1 MKFSQP
7 IQWSSIAARLFC
19 AVVCFFPSLLLAHPG
34 HYHPDETDEFDFF
47 KANFLHSHGA
57 IDYVLGAVALT
68 CLVLSCVSVKRG
80 VRIAAFVAALGS
92 IALLPVL

>member
-7 IQWSSIAARLFC
+7 IRWQSAAARLLC
-19 AVVCFFPSLLLAHPG
+19 AVVCLFPSLLLAHPG

-47 KANFLHSHGA
+47 RANLLHSHGA
-57 IDYVLGAVALT
+57 LDYVLGAVALS
-68 CLVLSCVSVKRG
+68 CLVLSCMSGRRSVR
-80 VRIAAFVAALGS
+80 VAAFVAALGS